1 MQVESAFHLR
11 GNQRTQGE
19 QSRREGG
26 KIFGSGSRAPIAIS
40 LLVKNPKSKQN
51 GQIFFHDIGDY
62 LSRDEKLKAIQY
74 YASVAG
80 ITAANGWQSIT
91 PDEHGDWLQQR
102 DDSFG
107 KFIVLGDKKKN
118 TARLFDNF
126 SLGVATGRDSWCYNY
141 SANNLAVNMQR
152 MIDFYNSEVQRF
164 NVLCLELDKKGR
176 TNRVES
182 FIDSSP
188 TKISW
193 TRALKQEL
201 AKNST
206 FLFTKEGLTPSQYRP
221 FTRQW
226 LYYSRTFNEMVYQM
240 QRIFPDAT
248 SHNMVICISGVGAKN
263 GISVFFNN
271 KLTDLNCLEAGAQ
284 CFPLYLYDDPSETKA
299 PSQSQGSLFD
309 APAPESKQ
317 RTRRDAITDEGL
329 QHFQSAYP
337 GEQISKEDL
346 FYYIYGLLH
355 SEQYREWYADNLAK
369 ELPRIPRV
377 KLAADF
383 WAFSKAGREL
393 AKLHIGY
400 ESVEPYPAT
409 VSIAGGKTLDDCTPQ
424 DLRVEKM
431 RYGKNGKEKDLT
443 TLHYNSKITVTGI
456 PPEAYEYVVNGK
468 PALDWVV
475 ERQCVKT
482 DKDSGIVNDANNW
495 AIETMHNPRY
505 PLELFLRVIT
515 VSLETLRIVKA
526 LPTLEKEEL
535 S

>member
-1 MQVESAFHLR
+1 MR
-11 GNQRTQGE
+11 GNARTQGE
-19 QSRREGG
+19 TRRKE
-26 KIFGSGSRAPIAIS
+26 KDNIFGSGSRAPIAIS
-40 LLVKNPKSKQN
+40 LLVKNPKSKQR
-51 GQIFFHDIGDY
+51 GQVFFHDIGDY
-62 LSRDEKLKAIQY
+62 LSREEKLKAIQD
-74 YASVAG
+74 YASIAG

-91 PDEHGDWLQQR
+91 PDDHGDWLQQR
-102 DDSFG
+102 DDSFSQ
-107 KFIVLGDKKKN
+107 FIVLGDKKKN
-118 TARLFDNF
+118 ETGLFENF
-126 SLGVATGRDSWCYNY
+126 SLGVVTNRDVWCYN
-141 SANNLAVNMQR
+141 SSLSIITENMQR
-152 MIDFYNSEVQRF
+152 MINFYNTEVFRF
-164 NVLCLELDKKGR
+164 DTLYKCFDKKERGSKI
-176 TNRVES
+176 ES
-182 FIDSSP
+182 FIDTNP

-193 TRALKQEL
+193 TRSLKQFL
-201 AKNST
+201 VKNYS
-206 FLFTKEGLTPSQYRP
+206 FYFDEKSLIHSQYRP

-226 LYYSRTFNEMVYQM
+226 LYFNRTFNEMVYQM
-240 QRIFPDAT
+240 PRIFPEPT
-248 SHNMVICISGVGAKN
+248 SENIIISVSGAGAKN
-263 GISVFFNN
+263 GISCFISSTI
-271 KLTDLNCLEAGAQ
+271 LDLNCLEAGAQ

-309 APAPESKQ
+309 APAPEPKQ

-337 GEQISKEDL
+337 GEKISKEDL

-409 VSIAGGKTLDDCTPQ
+409 VGIAGGKTLDDCTPQ
-424 DLRVEKM
+424 DFRVEKM

-482 DKDSGIVNDANNW
+482 DKDSGIVNDANDW
-495 AIETMHNPRY
+495 ANETMHNPRY

-515 VSLETLRIVKA
+515 VSLETLKIVKA
-526 LPTLEKEEL
+526 LPKLEKAEL